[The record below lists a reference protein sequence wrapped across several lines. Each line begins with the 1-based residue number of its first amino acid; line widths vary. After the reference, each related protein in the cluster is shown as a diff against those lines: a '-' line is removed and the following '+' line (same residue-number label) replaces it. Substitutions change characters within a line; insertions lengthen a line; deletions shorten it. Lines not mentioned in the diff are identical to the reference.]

1 MNLCKKDINNIRESF
16 YLKPIHIL
24 EDEIWPVW
32 FSDQPILK
40 EELLKYVE
48 VANIEK
54 GNMEFRELLCIF
66 YWYAPKFH
74 RILLNTKPNPLFQS
88 CQGHPKLEVSSMP
101 ISFLFSKLFWSY
113 NAVKPIFLWAS
124 SITLVIISYFWSY
137 RAFLLSHPMH
147 CLVIIHFGGSNYTLS
162 TILI

>member
-1 MNLCKKDINNIRESF
+1 MICGRTWTYAKRSTEYPHCISHQDLWPHVNLCKKDVNNIREIF

-24 EDEIWPVW
+24 EDEIWPLW
-32 FSDQPILK
+32 CSNQPILR
-40 EELLKYVE
+40 ELQIWPLKYVK

-66 YWYAPKFH
+66 YWYAPKFN

-101 ISFLFSKLFWSY
+101 ISFLFPKLFWSY
-113 NAVKPIFLWAS
+113 NTVKPDSFMG
-124 SITLVIISYFWSY
+124 IIDKD
-137 RAFLLSHPMH
+137 
-147 CLVIIHFGGSNYTLS
+147 N
-162 TILI
+162 